1 MVARSLGRAQKKKK
15 KKEKSNDFSLLEKK
29 CFHVRLQISSWYF
42 CISGVAWKWK
52 QLCRKG
58 FRGEFVGVWILSL
71 LVLPGFRQNWEFLL
85 QKLKSAQ
92 GFEPTPCPSLGPCCR
107 GRITRSLP
115 LKTEKHTQRLIHP
128 LPLDKV
134 DKGKFKT
141 SAHFRRCHFSRFAYL
156 PTAIAAYNKLKAA
169 RTKLSVVN
177 PIKAGTSWG
186 IRWVSL
192 LRQSWCLPS
201 YF

>member
-1 MVARSLGRAQKKKK
+1 MVARSLGRAQKKRRKK
-15 KKEKSNDFSLLEKK
+15 RNQIIFLCLKKSAFMLDCKYPPGIFVSPEQLGNESSFAERASEGN
-29 CFHVRLQISSWYF
+29 LQGS
-42 CISGVAWKWK
+42 
-52 QLCRKG
+52 
-58 FRGEFVGVWILSL
+58 EFSL

-177 PIKAGTSWG
+177 PIKAGTS
-186 IRWVSL
+186 
-192 LRQSWCLPS
+192 
-201 YF
+201 